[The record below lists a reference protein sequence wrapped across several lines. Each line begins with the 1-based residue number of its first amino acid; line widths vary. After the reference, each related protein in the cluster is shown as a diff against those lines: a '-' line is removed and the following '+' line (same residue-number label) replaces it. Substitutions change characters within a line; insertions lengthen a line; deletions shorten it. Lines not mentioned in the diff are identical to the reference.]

1 MLPYKLYLG
10 LGDILDESEWIRVLC
25 LGQLGEVPR
34 LDLKG
39 FLSEKR
45 LQETG
50 VLTMVDDVDK
60 P

>member
-1 MLPYKLYLG
+1 
-10 LGDILDESEWIRVLC
+10 
-25 LGQLGEVPR
+25 